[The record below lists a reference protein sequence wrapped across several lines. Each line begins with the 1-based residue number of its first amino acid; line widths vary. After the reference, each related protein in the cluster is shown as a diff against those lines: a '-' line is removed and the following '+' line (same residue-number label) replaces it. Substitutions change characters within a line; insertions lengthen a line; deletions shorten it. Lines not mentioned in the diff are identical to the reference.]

1 MSSSTDPTTRVVGLL
16 ADPGLPADVAEDLAE
31 TLPSELS
38 RDVDASVDWRVEAA
52 SQELTL
58 DEDGRL
64 PVVAIGQEQM
74 ARQGWDLVV
83 LMTDLPRRAGTRPIV
98 SDFGSA
104 EGIALVSLPAL
115 GGVGVGHQARKV
127 VLHLLTDHLV
137 DRGGNGTRREDHE
150 HGDLRVGGPVEHI
163 PSGDQGIDAHLALS
177 GARGR
182 LRLLAGMV
190 RTNRP
195 WRLVPSLS
203 PAIAGAAAGAAF
215 GIFYSNI
222 WQLAEVLG
230 GLRLTLVAVIAVLG
244 MIAWL
249 IVDNGLWVRS
259 SEREMREEAVM
270 YNAATLGTVSVGVLS
285 MYVLLYVITVAAAA
299 VVIPP
304 GYLGSVL
311 HRPVGPADF
320 LTIAWL
326 ATSMGIVAGALGS
339 GLAGEDAVRR
349 AAYSKREEERRARFS
364 ENG

>member
-1 MSSSTDPTTRVVGLL
+1 VVGLL

-52 SQELTL
+52 SEELTL

-74 ARQGWDLVV
+74 ARQGWDVVV
-83 LMTDLPRRAGTRPIV
+83 LMTDLPRRAGTRPIL
-98 SDFGSA
+98 SDYDST
-104 EGIALVSLPAL
+104 EGVALVSLPAL
-115 GGVGVGHQARKV
+115 GGLGVGHQARKV

-137 DRGGNGTRREDHE
+137 DRGGNGTRQHRE
-150 HGDLRVGGPVEHI
+150 LRVGGPVEHI
-163 PSGDQGIDAHLALS
+163 PSDDEGIDAHLALS

-230 GLRLTLVAVIAVLG
+230 GLRLTLVTVIAVLS

-249 IVDNGLWVRS
+249 IVDNGLWVTS

-304 GYLGSVL
+304 GYLGSVV
-311 HRPVGPADF
+311 HQPVGPADF
-320 LTIAWL
+320 LTVAWL